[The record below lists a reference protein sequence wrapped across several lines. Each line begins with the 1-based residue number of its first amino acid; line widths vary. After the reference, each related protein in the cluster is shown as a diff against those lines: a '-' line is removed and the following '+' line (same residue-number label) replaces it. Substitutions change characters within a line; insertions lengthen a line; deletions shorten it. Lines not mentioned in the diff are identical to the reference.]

1 MNFLTSSEK
10 IEKRFEK
17 YFQKV
22 AVISIR
28 DETIKKG
35 KFLLIRNCILGNNF
49 FYEFILE
56 KAKKQDT
63 FKIPYP
69 FGVEE
74 YPDENLIYLDY
85 RFSTLCNNN
94 PDLVETVESWVSTLD
109 LKAPNKLVNS
119 ILEIKFE

>member
-22 AVISIR
+22 AVIRIR
-28 DETIKKG
+28 DEIIKKG
-35 KFLLIRNCILGNNF
+35 KFLLIKNCILGNNY

-56 KAKKQDT
+56 KARKQDI

-85 RFSTLCNNN
+85 RFTTLCNNN
-94 PDLVETVESWVSTLD
+94 PELVETVETWVSSLD
-109 LKAPNKLVNS
+109 LKTPSKLIDS